1 MIILIIM
8 LRKMKVKKHDDYSG
22 DDNAD
27 KNDHNPKFSH
37 VHGGQDDGE
46 DDDVV
51 YRE

>member
-27 KNDHNPKFSH
+27 KKRSQP
-37 VHGGQDDGE
+37 
-46 DDDVV
+46 
-51 YRE
+51 